1 MSEFL
6 ILKNGSSYTLC
17 VNGIH
22 NNNDF
27 LYLSFIKPSYKTT
40 DDIIKEFSD
49 SDNVSILKTINEEMT
64 IRVDEGYLYLYGDA
78 QVFEDCVVATHI
90 SDTDDVSKSTRE
102 VVSLTLSKEKIEMIE
117 TTEIGVTTE
126 NTDGSISEEVNNG
139 IYHK

>member
-22 NNNDF
+22 NNNDI

-40 DDIIKEFSD
+40 EDIIKEFSD
-49 SDNVSILKTINEEMT
+49 SNNVSILKTINEEMT

-78 QVFEDCVVATHI
+78 QVVEDCVVATHI

-102 VVSLTLSKEKIEMIE
+102 VISLALSKEKIEIVE
-117 TTEIGVTTE
+117 TTETGATTDNPDE
-126 NTDGSISEEVNNG
+126 CISEEA
-139 IYHK
+139 K